1 MVRKSSAKP
10 KTKKVR
16 IRRRQLL
23 LIGALVLV
31 LYVVVPQLGAFRHSL
46 ELLASADARWV
57 LLAGALYLATGLSS
71 VGIYK
76 ILLPGKLPLLKT
88 TIVEYGSS
96 FANRLVPAGAGA
108 VGVNFIYFRK
118 QKCTPS
124 EAAAAVTV
132 NNLLGFIGHSLLVAG
147 VLIAL
152 QSVRRQLHLEISP
165 TNSLLLL
172 AGIVMSAMI
181 VWAAL
186 RFFRGRTLEF
196 VRRTLKDLVAYRHQP
211 LRVLGGLTFAMSITL
226 LHSSCIWASSQAL
239 SVNVSVAQAIIVLA
253 IGVGAGA
260 IIPSPGGIG
269 GAEAGLVAGLL
280 AFNIPADQSVA
291 VAILYRLASYWLGF
305 LVGAVGF
312 FISGRRGYV

>member
-1 MVRKSSAKP
+1 MY
-10 KTKKVR
+10 

-23 LIGALVLV
+23 VIVALVLV
-31 LYVVVPQLGAFRHSL
+31 IYVVVPQVGAFRHSL
-46 ELLASADARWV
+46 ELLASADAHWV
-57 LLAGALYLATGLSS
+57 LLAGVLYLATGLSS

-76 ILLPGKLPLLKT
+76 MLLPGKLPLLKT
-88 TIVEYGSS
+88 TVVEYGSS

-132 NNLLGFIGHSLLVAG
+132 NNLLGFLGHSLLMAT
-147 VLIAL
+147 VLIAMP
-152 QSVRRQLHLEISP
+152 SVRRQMHLEISL
-165 TNSLLLL
+165 TSSVVLL
-172 AGIVMSAMI
+172 AGIAISAVI

-186 RFFRGRTLEF
+186 RFFRGRTLSF
-196 VRRTLKDLVAYRHQP
+196 VQHMLRNLMGYRRQP
-211 LRVLGGLTFAMSITL
+211 LRVLGALGFAMSITL

-239 SVNVSVAQAIIVLA
+239 SVDFSVAQAIVVLA
-253 IGVGAGA
+253 IGVGVGA
-260 IIPSPGGIG
+260 VIPSPGGIG
-269 GAEAGLVAGLL
+269 GAEAGLVAGFL
-280 AFNIPADQSVA
+280 AFGMSAEKAVA

-312 FISGRRGYV
+312 FIAGRRSYV